1 MWKFLRGGL
10 RLFKGVRLFQS
21 LEYEVLEKIP
31 KYSLNVN
38 LFNYC
43 KESVPQRTLPSS
55 CEVLSNW
62 RHRLKNVIWKSLPF
76 DELPL
81 AKGAYP
87 VTWSNLN
94 DSFTVTIA
102 RSFIHIPLIKPPCNV
117 MFLTLCTPYFL
128 SFFIHS
134 FGVLA
139 FGSSLLVFPVIIKF
153 VNQTKYPR
161 FLILSFSQLS
171 IRNLGYLNQTM

>member
-1 MWKFLRGGL
+1 MLC
-10 RLFKGVRLFQS
+10 S
-21 LEYEVLEKIP
+21 
-31 KYSLNVN
+31 
-38 LFNYC
+38 
-43 KESVPQRTLPSS
+43 
-55 CEVLSNW
+55 
-62 RHRLKNVIWKSLPF
+62 IWKSLPF

-94 DSFTVTIA
+94 GFFTVTIA
-102 RSFIHIPLIKPPCNV
+102 RSFIHIPLIKPLCNV
-117 MFLTLCTPYFL
+117 MFLTLCTPYSS

-153 VNQTKYPR
+153 VNQTMKR
-161 FLILSFSQLS
+161 TS
-171 IRNLGYLNQTM
+171 INEVNLFCPLGWYLGSPHTGHSTYLKKPKSDLNEKTTIHYYLQVQSNSLAFVLGSPYVLYSHG